1 MGESFGRST
10 VKMEITHLE
19 REAEVVLTILSSDE
33 GKGIISGVVISLSM
47 NKAPVVKPTEAA
59 PKKPASKATEKK
71 GKIVEVEPE
80 RPLDPLAEKLRQ
92 QRTIPPTNIVWKL
105 DMGATIS
112 NALSTLSLQFG
123 KLFVAELSHSSVIF

>member
-47 NKAPVVKPTEAA
+47 NKVCLTFP
-59 PKKPASKATEKK
+59 
-71 GKIVEVEPE
+71 
-80 RPLDPLAEKLRQ
+80 
-92 QRTIPPTNIVWKL
+92 
-105 DMGATIS
+105 
-112 NALSTLSLQFG
+112 F
-123 KLFVAELSHSSVIF
+123 